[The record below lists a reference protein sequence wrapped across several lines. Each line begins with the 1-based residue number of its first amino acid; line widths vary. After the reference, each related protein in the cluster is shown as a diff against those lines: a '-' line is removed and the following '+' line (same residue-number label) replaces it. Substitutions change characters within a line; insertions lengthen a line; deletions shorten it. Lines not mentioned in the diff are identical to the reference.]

1 MRAAQFLRFAAAI
14 FCFMVITTGIMAQ
27 KPAPINNET
36 INMLLGTWEAE
47 PYEMFGTKRSETIS
61 YSLDMNGQFMLIN
74 VDGKDETGFT
84 YKALVVVQVNPDGTL
99 NGWSFDDWGKVGT
112 YVGTTSGN
120 TMTVNGTKEGN
131 NDSRVMEVTG
141 NKMTTKVTF
150 NFKDKEGKQISESKT
165 ITLNKK

>member
-1 MRAAQFLRFAAAI
+1 MRAAQFFRSAMAI
-14 FCFMVITTGIMAQ
+14 FCFMVITTGVMAQ
-27 KPAPINNET
+27 KPAPVNNET
-36 INMLLGTWEAE
+36 VNMLLGTWEAE
-47 PYEMFGTKRSETIS
+47 QYEMFGTKRSETIS

-141 NKMTTKVTF
+141 SKMTTKVTF
-150 NFKDKEGKQISESKT
+150 NFKEKEGKQISESKT